1 MCLGIPGKVIEVN
14 AQESW
19 AIIEAYGAKNKVY
32 IPLIEEDIAIGDY
45 LMVHAGYA
53 IGKID
58 TEEAAR
64 TLKMLEEIALVD
76 E

>member
-14 AQESW
+14 MQESW
-19 AIIEAYGAKNKVY
+19 AIIEAYGSKNKVY
-32 IPLIEEDIAIGDY
+32 IPLIEEEVAIGDY

-58 TEEAAR
+58 TEEAAK
-64 TLKMLEEIALVD
+64 TLKMLEEIALID

>member
-1 MCLGIPGKVIEVN
+1 MCLGIPGKVIEIN
-14 AQESW
+14 ANENW
-19 AIIEAYGAKNKVY
+19 AVIDAFGVKNKIY
-32 IPLIEEDIAIGDY
+32 TSLIEEEIAIGDY

-64 TLKMLEEIALVD
+64 TLKILEEIAQID
-76 E
+76 A

>member
-14 AQESW
+14 LAEGW
-19 AIIEAYGAKNKVY
+19 AVLETFGVLKKVSVT
-32 IPLIEEDIAIGDY
+32 LIDEEITPGDY
-45 LMVHAGYA
+45 LMVHTGYA

-58 TEEAAR
+58 LSDAET
-64 TLKMLEEIALVD
+64 TLKLWEEILLA

>member
-14 AQESW
+14 LAENW
-19 AIIEAYGAKNKVY
+19 AVVETFGVRKKISITLVD
-32 IPLIEEDIAIGDY
+32 EEITPGDY
-45 LMVHAGYA
+45 LMVHTGYA

-58 TEEAAR
+58 LSDAET
-64 TLKMLEEIALVD
+64 TLKLWEEILLA